1 MKRKTKWEEKTVGE
15 LAAATAQFDKEF
27 AAAAARPLT
36 PAERKRWNRVK
47 RKPGRPREGKGFQR
61 ISVSIE
67 KGLLKQVTKVAKQRQ
82 ISRSKL
88 LAEAVQEILA
98 VNT

>member
-1 MKRKTKWEEKTVGE
+1 MKRQPLWEKKGTQ
-15 LAAATAQFDKEF
+15 LAEATAQFDKEF
-27 AAAAARPLT
+27 AADSARPMT
-36 PAERKRWNRVK
+36 SAERKRWNRVK

-67 KGLLKQVTKVAKQRQ
+67 KGLLKQVTKVAKQRH

-88 LAEAVQEILA
+88 LAEAVQEIIA
-98 VNT
+98 ANA

>member
-1 MKRKTKWEEKTVGE
+1 MKRKPIWEKPTAE
-15 LAAATAQFDKEF
+15 LAAESAQFDKEF
-27 AAAAARPLT
+27 VADAARPLT
-36 PAERKRWNRVK
+36 PAERKRWNKVK

-67 KGLLKQVTKVAKQRQ
+67 KGLLKRVTKVAKQRH

-98 VNT
+98 GNV

>member
-1 MKRKTKWEEKTVGE
+1 MKRKPPWEKKTAE
-15 LAAATAQFDKEF
+15 LAEETAQFDKEF
-27 AAAAARPLT
+27 AADAARSMT

-67 KGLLKQVTKVAKQRQ
+67 KGLLKQVTKVAKQRH

-98 VNT
+98 ANA

>member
-1 MKRKTKWEEKTVGE
+1 MKRKPLWERKTTE
-15 LAAATAQFDKEF
+15 LVEATAPFDKEF
-27 AAAAARPLT
+27 AADAPRPMT
-36 PAERKRWNRVK
+36 SAERKRWNRVK
-47 RKPGRPREGKGFQR
+47 RKPGRPREGKGFQC

-67 KGLLKQVTKVAKQRQ
+67 KGLLKQVTKVAKQRH

-98 VNT
+98 ANA